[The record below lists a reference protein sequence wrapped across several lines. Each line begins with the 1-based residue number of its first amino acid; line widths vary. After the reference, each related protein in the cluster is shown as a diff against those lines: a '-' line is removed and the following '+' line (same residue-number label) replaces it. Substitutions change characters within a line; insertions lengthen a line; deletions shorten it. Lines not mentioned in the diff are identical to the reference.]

1 MSGWL
6 NVEQFKREAENYLKR
21 FGVKTLHAYGR
32 SKGLRIATML
42 KKDELIKQTIAIC
55 CGEQAP
61 DFTAR
66 GAPRK
71 NDFVPPELIGTMEEL
86 VRVYLR
92 GETPA
97 TTTFPA
103 VKDEKKEE
111 KPYYKITVQ
120 TREGVEVMSVG
131 TSLDFQIVLSN
142 QKAITRQDTAKE
154 LDEKTL

>member
-6 NVEQFKREAENYLKR
+6 NVEQFKKEA
-21 FGVKTLHAYGR
+21 TLQMQKYSLASLWAYGR
-32 SKGLRIATML
+32 KVGLRVATRM
-42 KKDELIKQTIAIC
+42 KKDEVIKQTIAVL
-55 CGEQAP
+55 CGERAP
-61 DFTAR
+61 DFTLR

-86 VRVYLR
+86 MRVYLR

-154 LDEKTL
+154 LDKKTL